1 MSVRDT
7 NESSEYNQ
15 EVDGYVT
22 LEWMYANYLCTF
34 VCFLL
39 VSQPILNENRCCLFF
54 ELCIK

>member
-22 LEWMYANYLCTF
+22 LKWMYAN
-34 VCFLL
+34 
-39 VSQPILNENRCCLFF
+39 S
-54 ELCIK
+54 